1 VVVEFRSTTKIGN
14 RDFDLSLSLVVKNS
28 ARSYCGISACNNRIA
43 RRGVPIV
50 SLGEN
55 DTIGTSYYGSW
66 PQSACLLCQ
75 NSK

>member
-28 ARSYCGISACNNRIA
+28 ARCNNIIA

-50 SLGEN
+50 ALGEN